1 LSGKRTFT
9 VRVNIDDMTAMLAGL
24 DGQSEKADWLDG
36 YMVGVHGHQSR
47 ESWSSAK
54 MSGFEFG
61 HMHAKEVESYREAQS
76 ERGQRSAEVRAA
88 RTGSSRPSRTDRE
101 PPFEPPFKPSAN
113 QSNNPT
119 IQQSNNPRNQGE
131 REQHPPDHSDLI
143 PPKLKA
149 MEFLNAWG
157 EWLAYQAEKG
167 YPVLRQQAKFT
178 LLDLANNPGNPHKA
192 AAWISASISKGL
204 RTISEP
210 FQASPGRAGV
220 QIASS
225 DDEIRAREIKRARN
239 GLEAAKARGD
249 KGMVK
254 EMEEKLKKLGV
265 S

>member
-1 LSGKRTFT
+1 
-9 VRVNIDDMTAMLAGL
+9 M
-24 DGQSEKADWLDG
+24 
-36 YMVGVHGHQSR
+36 
-47 ESWSSAK
+47 
-54 MSGFEFG
+54 
-61 HMHAKEVESYREAQS
+61 
-76 ERGQRSAEVRAA
+76 
-88 RTGSSRPSRTDRE
+88 
-101 PPFEPPFKPSAN
+101 
-113 QSNNPT
+113 
-119 IQQSNNPRNQGE
+119 
-131 REQHPPDHSDLI
+131 QHPADHSDLI

-167 YPVLRQQAKFT
+167 YPLLRQQAKFT
-178 LLDLANNPGNPHKA
+178 LLALADNPGNPHKA
-192 AAWISASISKGL
+192 SAWIAASIAKGL

-210 FQASPGRAGV
+210 FQASPGRAGGP
-220 QIASS
+220 ISAS